1 MTKFLLLQRKI
12 AHIKINFT
20 FIIRFSPGISIC
32 LTDTIILPDI
42 KYVLKLL
49 HIIFIYQVTSFSSCL
64 VSSSFSRLF
73 TDSCAAH
80 DLLLQWGPHWMNLR
94 CICIHELGVN
104 VTKCSILLREWRK
117 DVSKK
122 KNKLITFASCASMWW
137 STFVIPELKSV
148 RQEDYCKF

>member
-1 MTKFLLLQRKI
+1 MTKFLLLQRKT

-20 FIIRFSPGISIC
+20 LIIRVSPGISIC
-32 LTDTIILPDI
+32 LTDATILPDI

-80 DLLLQWGPHWMNLR
+80 DLLLQ
-94 CICIHELGVN
+94 
-104 VTKCSILLREWRK
+104 
-117 DVSKK
+117 
-122 KNKLITFASCASMWW
+122 
-137 STFVIPELKSV
+137 
-148 RQEDYCKF
+148 